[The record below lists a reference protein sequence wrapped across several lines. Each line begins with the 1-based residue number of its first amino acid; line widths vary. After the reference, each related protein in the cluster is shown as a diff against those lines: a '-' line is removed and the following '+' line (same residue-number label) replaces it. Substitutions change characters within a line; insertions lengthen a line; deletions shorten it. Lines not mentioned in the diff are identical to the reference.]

1 MEIMQL
7 EMMPVNREITRVD
20 SAMEGFLIS
29 VGFKQYKDVLFA
41 AHELLI
47 NSVQAMNQKYEESC
61 PYVIKIEAKASP
73 DIVEISITDYGG
85 GLPEGWRESLE
96 DLGFEDFFLLES
108 GRGLMMINVLT
119 DSFECGLSPDGA
131 AIYKIIKR
139 REENG

>member
-7 EMMPVNREITRVD
+7 EMMSVSREITRVD
-20 SAMEGFLIS
+20 KAIECFLIG
-29 VGFKQYKDVLFA
+29 VGFKQYRDVLFA

-47 NSVQAMNQKYEESC
+47 NSVQAMNQKYEEPC

-85 GLPEGWRESLE
+85 GLPEGLRESLE
-96 DLGFEDFFLLES
+96 DLGFEDFFSREN

-119 DSFECGLSPDGA
+119 DFFECSLRPDGA

-139 REENG
+139 G